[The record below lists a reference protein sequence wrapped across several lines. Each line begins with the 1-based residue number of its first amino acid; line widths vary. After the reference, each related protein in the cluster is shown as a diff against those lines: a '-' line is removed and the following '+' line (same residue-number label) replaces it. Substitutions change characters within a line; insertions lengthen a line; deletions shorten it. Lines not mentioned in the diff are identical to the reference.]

1 MAPPTVQVRQLRRES
16 SCRAQMLPERT
27 GTANVRGVRRLGEGV
42 LMVSVGYDRIRY
54 LKPVHFGDTLTID
67 CEIAGVER
75 ERKRTVAKIEV
86 KKQRDELVPVATQI
100 TQLVT

>member
-1 MAPPTVQVRQLRRES
+1 MSAFCPEHSYVREAEIKVHKTLRGGHCLVGKRGAAPCCSRLFDKCGGPMAPPTVQVRQLHRES

-54 LKPVHFGDTLTID
+54 L
-67 CEIAGVER
+67 
-75 ERKRTVAKIEV
+75 
-86 KKQRDELVPVATQI
+86 
-100 TQLVT
+100 